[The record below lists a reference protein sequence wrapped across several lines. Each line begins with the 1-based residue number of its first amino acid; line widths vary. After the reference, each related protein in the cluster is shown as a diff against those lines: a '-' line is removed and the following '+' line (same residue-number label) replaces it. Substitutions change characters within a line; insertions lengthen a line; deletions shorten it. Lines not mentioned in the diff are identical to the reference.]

1 MRHERAA
8 APLAGSDQVQQ
19 RAFFGIYRIARIDV
33 VGPRPGRSGMHMH
46 LVEFAIV
53 IDICPS
59 LESPF
64 DGLGFLAVLLVKALR
79 CAVRDREYMANE
91 APAGI
96 AAEIELPGFGMPA
109 AVVRLDN
116 PRI

>member
-1 MRHERAA
+1 
-8 APLAGSDQVQQ
+8 
-19 RAFFGIYRIARIDV
+19 
-33 VGPRPGRSGMHMH
+33 MHMH

-53 IDICPS
+53 IDVGPS

-64 DGLGFLAVLLVKALR
+64 DGLGFLAMLLVKALR
-79 CAVRDREYMANE
+79 CAVRDREYVANE

-96 AAEIELPGFGMPA
+96 AAEIELPGFGKPA

-116 PRI
+116 PEFAAACAMIRLRKRVLSSGPSSKKCRISGVVKMFV